1 VVACVEH
8 LRTRLVVPDESMSTT
23 SQLDRVEESVPHLI
37 LEPTRS
43 WVALNLRDLWAYRE
57 LLYFLTWR
65 DVRVRYKQTVLGA
78 GWAVLQPLFTMI
90 VFTIIFGRFAKLPSD
105 GIPYPLFAYS
115 VLMPWTFFA
124 NALTTSSN
132 SLVVSSGLITKVYFP
147 RLIMPA
153 ASIFAGLV
161 DFACSFVLLIVL
173 MAWYRVPVTS
183 NVIILPMLVVM
194 LIALAIAVGTWL
206 AALHVRFRDV
216 RYIVPFLVQF
226 WMYATPIIY
235 PASIVPERFRVAY
248 ELNPLVGIVEGFR
261 VALLSGIN
269 GASIPWRAIGIGAA
283 VIGAFLVFALY
294 DFRRMERSFA
304 DVV

>member
-1 VVACVEH
+1 VVSGEPLSLADNLE
-8 LRTRLVVPDESMSTT
+8 
-23 SQLDRVEESVPHLI
+23 RVEETIPHLV

-43 WVALNLRDLWAYRE
+43 WVALNLRDIWAYRE

-65 DVRVRYKQTVLGA
+65 DVRVRYKQTLLGA
-78 GWAVLQPLFTMI
+78 GWAVMQPLFTMI

-115 VLMPWTFFA
+115 VLMPWTFFS
-124 NALTTSSN
+124 NALSTSSN

-161 DFACSFVLLIVL
+161 DIAFSFLLLVLLMV
-173 MAWYRVPVTS
+173 WYRVPLTS
-183 NVIILPMLVVM
+183 NIVILPLLVVM
-194 LIALAIAVGTWL
+194 LVALAVAVGTWL
-206 AALHVRFRDV
+206 SALHVRFRDV

-235 PASIVPERFRVAY
+235 PASIVPERFRVVY

-269 GASIPWRAIGIGAA
+269 GAQIGWRAIGIGAV
-283 VIGAFLVFALY
+283 VITTLLTVALY
-294 DFRRMERSFA
+294 EFRRMERSFA

>member
-1 VVACVEH
+1 MEH
-8 LRTRLVVPDESMSTT
+8 FRTRIVVPNESMS
-23 SQLDRVEESVPHLI
+23 QPGPLEHVEGSIPHLI

-65 DVRVRYKQTVLGA
+65 DVRVRYKQTLLGA

-90 VFTIIFGRFAKLPSD
+90 VFTIIFGKFAKLPSD

-115 VLMPWTFFA
+115 VLMPWTFFS
-124 NALTTSSN
+124 NSLTTSSN

-153 ASIFAGLV
+153 ASILAGLV
-161 DFACSFVLLIVL
+161 DFACSFILLVVL
-173 MAWYRVPVTS
+173 MGWYRVPVTL
-183 NVIILPMLVVM
+183 NVIILPLLVAMLM
-194 LIALAIAVGTWL
+194 ALAIAVGTWL

-226 WMYATPIIY
+226 WLYATPIIY
-235 PASIVPERFRVAY
+235 PASIVPDRFRVVY

-269 GASIPWRAIGIGAA
+269 GALIPWRAIAIGAV
-283 VIGAFLVFALY
+283 VIAGFLMFALY

>member
-1 VVACVEH
+1 MSVAENRQP
-8 LRTRLVVPDESMSTT
+8 LEAA
-23 SQLDRVEESVPHLI
+23 VPHLV

-65 DVRVRYKQTVLGA
+65 DVRVRYKQTLLGA
-78 GWAVLQPLFTMI
+78 GWAVVQPLFTMV
-90 VFTIIFGRFAKLPSD
+90 VFTIIFGKFAKLPSD

-115 VLMPWTFFA
+115 VLMPWTFFS

-147 RLIMPA
+147 RLIMPM
-153 ASIFAGLV
+153 ASILAGLV
-161 DFACSFVLLIVL
+161 DFACSFVLLIAL
-173 MAWYRVPVTS
+173 MMWYRVPVTS
-183 NVIILPMLVVM
+183 KVALLPLLIVI
-194 LIALAIAVGTWL
+194 LIALAVGVGTWL

-216 RYIVPFLVQF
+216 RYVVPFLVQF

-235 PASIVPERFRVAY
+235 PASIVPEKFRIIY

-261 VALLSGIN
+261 VALLSGMN
-269 GASIPWRAIGIGAA
+269 GAEIGWRAIGISAT
-283 VIGAFLVFALY
+283 VTVAFLAFALY

>member
-1 VVACVEH
+1 
-8 LRTRLVVPDESMSTT
+8 MSLA
-23 SQLDRVEESVPHLI
+23 SPLKQSEESVPHLI

-65 DVRVRYKQTVLGA
+65 DVRVRYKQTLLGA

-90 VFTIIFGRFAKLPSD
+90 VFTIIFGKFAKLPSD

-115 VLMPWTFFA
+115 VLMPWTFFS

-173 MAWYRVPVTS
+173 LAWYRVPMTA
-183 NVIILPMLVVM
+183 NVIILPLLVVM
-194 LIALAIAVGTWL
+194 LMALAIAVGTWL
-206 AALHVRFRDV
+206 SALHVRFRDV

-226 WMYATPIIY
+226 WLYATPIIY
-235 PASIVPERFRVAY
+235 PASIVPERFRFVY

-269 GASIPWRAIGIGAA
+269 GALVPWRAIGLGAG
-283 VIGAFLVFALY
+283 VISLFLMFALY